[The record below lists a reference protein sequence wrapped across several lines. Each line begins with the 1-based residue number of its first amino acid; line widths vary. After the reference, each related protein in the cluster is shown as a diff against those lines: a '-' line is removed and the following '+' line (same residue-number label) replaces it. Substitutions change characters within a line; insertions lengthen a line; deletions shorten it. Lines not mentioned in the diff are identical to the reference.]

1 VGPAALTSPRYCLS
15 HPSEGRNVDSCK
27 VLRKLGI
34 RSWGGGATLRDLWG
48 GRDGR
53 HPAAS
58 GALCSINGYNMVT
71 GSLKDTKN
79 K

>member
-1 VGPAALTSPRYCLS
+1 
-15 HPSEGRNVDSCK
+15 